1 MKKKEKINRSGKNK
15 WVVVL
20 FLFFFPFLCSPNL
33 SFAFPEKE
41 AEAVW
46 QSTDKKVTLKMTGK
60 TLAHI
65 LSGIKAQTGLSYGFR
80 DTPDAARNGLYSI
93 DVKNVSVEEA
103 LNTLLKGSEFTY
115 TIESGW
121 ILIRTRQEHSPS
133 DAVYNRV
140 TVKGRVVDE
149 KEQPMPGVTVML
161 KGTGIGAVTGVE
173 GEYRLDFPEVEN
185 VALVFSFVG
194 MKTQEVKYTG
204 QPELNIVMQE
214 DVAQM
219 DEVVVTGIFKK
230 ARESYT
236 GAVSTIGK
244 EEILAYRGQNMLQ
257 TLRNIDPAFNVVQNN
272 EFGSDPNRL
281 PDITVRGSSSLT
293 TNLKELNEGTKND
306 LNVPL
311 IIMDD
316 FEISLTKLMDYN
328 EEEIESINI
337 LKDASA
343 TAIYGS
349 RGANGVVVIVSKKPQ
364 AGKLRVFAQ
373 AGMTLEIPDLT
384 SYDLMNARDK
394 LSLEWAAGLYHH
406 ETNPERDIVL
416 KEAYYKRL
424 KAVEEGVETDWLSQ
438 PLHVGVGQNYN
449 LRFEGGS
456 EEFRWSASLGYKDI
470 QGAMIGSGR
479 KTFSGGVTLSYSY
492 KNLTFRNQTSIGSN
506 KSEESPYGSFS
517 DYARQQPYNAPWTD
531 DGKLNRYFD
540 GWDAWETQVQNPLY
554 DATLGNIDKSGYV
567 EIINNFSVEWKMTPE
582 LTLRGKFGISHTN
595 NTSDMYKSPESSE
608 FKDYTGDQVLR
619 KGRYVYTTGKANTY
633 EGNVT
638 LSYAK
643 VFGEV
648 HSLYAGLDASIA
660 QNDSYSYGFTMEGFT
675 NDRPFLGN
683 ALNYAEND
691 MPSASEYTT
700 RRLGLVGNVNY
711 VYDNRYY
718 VDLSLRT
725 DGSSQFGSNKRF
737 GTFWSAGLGWN
748 VHNEHFWGENPYL
761 NTLRLRLSY
770 GETGSQKF
778 SAYQALPMFKYYDD
792 DRYAYWGGA
801 YLMGLGN
808 EDLKW
813 QVTAQY
819 NLGME
824 FSVLNNRV
832 KGSLDVY
839 SKLTNNLLS
848 AMDIPL
854 ATGFSSY
861 MENIGKVKN
870 TGFEM
875 SVSGYIIRD
884 TERKMSLMVSGKL
897 AYNKNEITKL
907 SDDLKRQTEE
917 MLMDDVDV
925 NTLYYEGRSQN
936 SIYAVRSLGIDPSSG
951 KEIFLDKDGEPTF
964 EWKPSAKVYM
974 GVSDPLYQGNAGVM
988 FSYKGTT
995 LNLSFG
1001 FHWGGKQYNSTLLD
1015 KVEVTPSTIKTG
1027 NVDNRVWSDRW
1038 MQEGDEVY
1046 FKGISNEKTRM
1057 TSRFVMP
1064 DNVFS
1069 LQSASVQYDL
1079 NTPYLQKWGIQ
1090 NMRFSLNM
1098 SDLFYLSSVKRERGT
1113 SYPFARNVGLNISL
1127 LF

>member
-1 MKKKEKINRSGKNK
+1 
-15 WVVVL
+15 VL
-20 FLFFFPFLCSPNL
+20 IRHGYDYSIE
-33 SFAFPEKE
+33 SRVIVIRKQARQEQ
-41 AEAVW
+41 AEVKR
-46 QSTDKKVTLKMTGK
+46 KKV
-60 TLAHI
+60 
-65 LSGIKAQTGLSYGFR
+65 
-80 DTPDAARNGLYSI
+80 NG
-93 DVKNVSVEEA
+93 
-103 LNTLLKGSEFTY
+103 
-115 TIESGW
+115 
-121 ILIRTRQEHSPS
+121 
-133 DAVYNRV
+133 
-140 TVKGRVVDE
+140 TVKDE
-149 KEQPMPGVTVML
+149 HGELLPGVTVRIKNTTM
-161 KGTGIGAVTGVE
+161 GTATDSDGKYTLTFPD
-173 GEYRLDFPEVEN
+173 GEYT
-185 VALVFSFVG
+185 LVFSMVG
-194 MKTQEVKYTG
+194 MQDRE
-204 QPELNIVMQE
+204 ELVGKRTEIDVVMQQ
-214 DVAQM
+214 VAAEIE
-219 DEVVVTGIFKK
+219 EVVVTGIFKK
-230 ARESYT
+230 AKESYT

-281 PDITVRGSSSLT
+281 PDITVRGNSSLT

-337 LKDASA
+337 LKDAAA

-364 AGKLRVFAQ
+364 AGKLKVFAQ
-373 AGMTLEIPDLT
+373 AGMILEIPDLT

-394 LSLEWAAGLYHH
+394 LRLEWEAGLYNHA
-406 ETNPERDIVL
+406 TNPGDDVIL
-416 KEAYYKRL
+416 KQAYYKRL
-424 KAVEEGVETDWLSQ
+424 KAVAEGVETDWLSQ
-438 PLHVGVGQNYN
+438 PLHTGVGQNYN

-456 EEFRWSASLGYKDI
+456 EAFRWSASLGYKDI
-470 QGAMIGSGR
+470 QGAMIGSNR
-479 KTFSGGVTLSYSY
+479 KTFSGGVMLSYSY
-492 KNLTFRNQTSIGSN
+492 KNLIFRNQTSIGSN

-517 DYARQQPYNAPWTD
+517 NYARQQPYNAPWAD

-540 GWDAWETQVQNPLY
+540 GWDEWETKIQNPLY
-554 DATLGNIDKSGYV
+554 EATLGNMDKSGYV
-567 EIINNFSVEWKMTPE
+567 EIINNLSVEWKMTSE

-595 NTSDMYKSPESSE
+595 NTSDRYKSPESSE
-608 FKDYTGDQVLR
+608 FKEYAGDQVLR
-619 KGRYVYTTGKANTY
+619 KGRYVYTSGEANTY

-643 VFGEV
+643 VLGDV

-660 QNDSYSYGFTMEGFT
+660 QKDSHSYGFTMEGFT

-683 ALNYAEND
+683 ALGYAENG
-691 MPSASEYTT
+691 MPSASESTT
-700 RRLGLVGNVNY
+700 RRLGVVGNVNY

-718 VDLSLRT
+718 VDLSLRS
-725 DGSSQFGSNKRF
+725 DGSSQFGANKRF

-748 VHNEHFWGENPYL
+748 VHKEHFWGENQFL

-778 SAYQALPMFKYYDD
+778 SAYQALPMFKYYDN

-819 NLGME
+819 NAGME
-824 FSVLNNRV
+824 FTVWNNRL

-870 TGFEM
+870 TGFE
-875 SVSGYIIRD
+875 VSLSGFVVRN
-884 TERKMSLMVSGKL
+884 TERKMSLMLSGKL

-907 SDDLKRQTEE
+907 SDDLKRQTAE

-974 GVSDPLYQGNAGVM
+974 GVNNPLYQGNAGVM
-988 FSYKGTT
+988 FAYKGVT

-1001 FHWGGKQYNSTLLD
+1001 FHWGGKQYNSTLLS

-1027 NVDNRVWSDRW
+1027 NVDNRVWAERW
-1038 MQEGDEVY
+1038 MKEGDRVY
-1046 FKGISNEKTRM
+1046 FKGISNESTRM
-1057 TSRFVMP
+1057 TSRFVMS

-1079 NTPYLQKWGIQ
+1079 NVPYLQKWGVQ